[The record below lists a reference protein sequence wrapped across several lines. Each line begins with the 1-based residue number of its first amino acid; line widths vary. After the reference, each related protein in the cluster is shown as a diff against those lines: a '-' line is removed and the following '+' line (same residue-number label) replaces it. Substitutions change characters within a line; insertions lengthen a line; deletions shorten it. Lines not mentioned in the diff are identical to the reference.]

1 MTTSLPAWHRRA
13 PIGRASSR
21 KDIAEAALPAED
33 RAAVDP
39 AGGTRDP
46 EALRIG
52 AGLIW
57 HHQASKGGP
66 RKARTLDDCLTQVRQ
81 VHIAPVPCL
90 GGVWP
95 MTRRKFLTSLGAAM
109 AMAWPIPA
117 LAQQP
122 TPLIGYL
129 GAETPD
135 AFESRVRAFRE
146 GLSEGGF
153 VDGRN
158 VAIEFRWAEGQH
170 NKLPALAAD
179 LVAHSVAVIVAPG
192 GAPAALA
199 ARSVS
204 TTIPIVFEMGA
215 DPVGI
220 GLVETLQRPGTNL
233 TGVTSLNVQVTPKRL
248 EILHEVVPTAAT
260 IAVVLN
266 PTSPTTTSQLK
277 SLQAAADTLGV
288 RIHDLYASNV
298 RDIDALSATLTE
310 LRPGG
315 LVVASDGF
323 FATHSKQL
331 AALAVRHALPAI
343 HQSRDFA
350 IAGGL
355 MSYAGSF
362 MESHRQAGIQTARI
376 LKGAKPAELPV
387 QQVTK
392 IELIINLKTAKTLG
406 IAMPLTLLGGADEVI
421 E

>member
-1 MTTSLPAWHRRA
+1 
-13 PIGRASSR
+13 
-21 KDIAEAALPAED
+21 
-33 RAAVDP
+33 
-39 AGGTRDP
+39 
-46 EALRIG
+46 
-52 AGLIW
+52 
-57 HHQASKGGP
+57 
-66 RKARTLDDCLTQVRQ
+66 
-81 VHIAPVPCL
+81 
-90 GGVWP
+90 
-95 MTRRKFLTSLGAAM
+95 MTRRKFLTSLAAAM
-109 AMAWPIPA
+109 AMAWPFAA

-135 AFESRVRAFRE
+135 AFASRLTAFRG

-153 VDGRN
+153 VEGRN

-170 NKLPALAAD
+170 DKLPTLAAD
-179 LVAHSVAVIVAPG
+179 LVARSVAVIVAPG

-199 ARSVS
+199 ARSV
-204 TTIPIVFEMGA
+204 TRTIPIVFEMGA
-215 DPVGI
+215 DPVRI
-220 GLVETLQRPGTNL
+220 GLVETLQRPGANL

-248 EILHEVVPTAAT
+248 EILHEVVHTAAMIT
-260 IAVVLN
+260 VILQ
-266 PTSPTTTSQLK
+266 PTSTTTTSQLK
-277 SLQAAADTLGV
+277 SLQAAAYTLGV
-288 RIHDLYASNV
+288 RIHVLYASNV
-298 RDIDALSATLTE
+298 RDIDTLSATLTE

-362 MESHRQAGIQTARI
+362 MESHRQTGIQTARI
-376 LKGAKPAELPV
+376 LKGAKPADLPV
-387 QQVTK
+387 QQVK
-392 IELIINLKTAKTLG
+392 KVELFINLKAAKTLG
-406 IAMPLTLLGGADEVI
+406 LTVQRLLLARDSEQI